1 MHAKRTAAIS
11 TGVALAAVL
20 GAALAAPASAVDP
33 EEPARTPGISV
44 EYFPEPGGEGQR
56 TEVPLST
63 GTASASAPLGRAA
76 RAATTDGTVGKLA
89 VTGSSDDRLD
99 VVIIGDGYTA
109 DEQDAFHAAA
119 AAKWAD
125 ITAIEPYASYQ
136 GLMNVW
142 TVDAVSAESGIT
154 GDPTAD
160 TTRNTALGSYFWCSD
175 TERLICA
182 DIDKVAAYA
191 EKAPDADLV
200 VVVSHSTKYGGA
212 GYSGLEEYGYP
223 FDGVSTL
230 SSDNA
235 QSSMIAAHEIAHSV
249 GLLAD
254 EYTYDGYGTWTGGEF
269 TEPNSSI
276 LTHAQMANS
285 RSKWY
290 RWLGEN
296 DPTGSTVGTYE
307 GSSYYPFGTYRPTQ
321 NSIMRALNT
330 TEFNLPGREAMIAG
344 FYREANALSSDIAPG
359 STIGRKDRIT
369 VTQAQLTG
377 LAAPQL
383 RWYVD
388 GIPVKR
394 AQGLTSAVPAAFGV
408 PADGRHHTVT
418 VESVDTTA
426 SIRDP
431 EVRAE
436 ATERLTWKVSASTA
450 ARPKPAPG
458 RQH

>member
-1 MHAKRTAAIS
+1 MHTKRTAAIS

-33 EEPARTPGISV
+33 EESTQTANVSV
-44 EYFPEPGGEGQR
+44 EYFPEPGGEGRR

-63 GTASASAPLGRAA
+63 GTADASAAFRSAA
-76 RAATTDGTVGKLA
+76 PAATTDGEVAPLA

-109 DEQDAFHAAA
+109 DEQDAFHTAA

-125 ITAIEPYASYQ
+125 ITAIEPYASYK

-160 TTRNTALGSYFWCSD
+160 VTRDTALGSYFWCSQ

-200 VVVSHSTKYGGA
+200 VVVSNSTKYGGA
-212 GYSGLEEYGYP
+212 GYSGLEESGYP

-235 QSSMIAAHEIAHSV
+235 QSSMIATHEIAHSV

-254 EYTYDGYGTWTGGEF
+254 EYTYEGYGTWTGGEF

-276 LTHAQMANS
+276 LTAARMANS

-296 DPTGSTVGTYE
+296 DPTGGTVGAYE

-321 NSIMRALNT
+321 NSIMRALNI

-344 FYREANALSSDIAPG
+344 FYREANALSSDTATG
-359 STIGRKDRIT
+359 TTIGRKDRIT
-369 VTQAQLTG
+369 VTQAALTG

-388 GIPVKR
+388 GVRVKR
-394 AQGLTSAVPAAFGV
+394 AQGLTAAVPAALGV
-408 PADGRHHTVT
+408 PADGRKHTVT
-418 VESVDTTA
+418 VESVDTTT

-431 EVRAE
+431 KVRAE
-436 ATERLTWKVSASTA
+436 ATDRLTWNVSASPA
-450 ARPKPAPG
+450 ARPKPAP
-458 RQH
+458 RH